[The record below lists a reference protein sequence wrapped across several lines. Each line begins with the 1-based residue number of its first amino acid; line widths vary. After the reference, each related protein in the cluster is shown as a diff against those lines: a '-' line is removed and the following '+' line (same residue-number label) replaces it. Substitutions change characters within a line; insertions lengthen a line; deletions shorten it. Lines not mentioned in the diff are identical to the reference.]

1 MNTPAR
7 TAALSLLTLLMAA
20 CTTAPKQPAPDAQQ
34 RVGDAATA
42 PLSDLNLVRSQI
54 PLVLQ
59 EARKAPYALPEQR
72 DCASL
77 AVQIA
82 AFDRVLGAD
91 LDTPPTPDNP
101 GMIERGSDAM
111 GDAAIDALRSTTE
124 GIVPF
129 RGWVRKISGAESH
142 AREVSAAIAAGTIR
156 RAYLKGLGQAAGC
169 AAPAAPR
176 PAAPASGALS
186 ASR

>member
-1 MNTPAR
+1 MNIPTRAIS
-7 TAALSLLTLLMAA
+7 TALLILLAA
-20 CTTAPKQPAPDAQQ
+20 CTTAPKSPDPDAQQ

-54 PLVLQ
+54 PAVLQ
-59 EARKAPYALPEQR
+59 DARKAPYALPAKH

-77 AVQIA
+77 SADVA
-82 AFDRVLGAD
+82 ALDTVLGAD
-91 LDTPPTPDNP
+91 LDTPPTPENP
-101 GMIERGSDAM
+101 GMIERGRDTA

-129 RGWVRKISGAESH
+129 RGWVRKMSGAEGH

-169 AAPAAPR
+169 SAPAAPR
-176 PAAPASGALS
+176 QATPASA
-186 ASR
+186 ATTAAR